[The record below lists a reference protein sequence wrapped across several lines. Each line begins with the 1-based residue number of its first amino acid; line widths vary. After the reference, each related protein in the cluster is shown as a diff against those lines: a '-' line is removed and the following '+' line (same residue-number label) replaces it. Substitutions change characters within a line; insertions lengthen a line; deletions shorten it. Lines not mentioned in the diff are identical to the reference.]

1 MTIVRREHRAHFT
14 VLPNAIFV
22 DERLSI
28 EAKGVLAYLLS
39 RPNKW
44 SVRLEQV
51 GRIQNVGR
59 RKLQRVFRELI
70 SAGYVTREQHRIAG
84 AQRFG
89 QVDYVVRDV
98 PVTVTRP
105 VVKSAEPQVQNG
117 PAAHSAQ
124 VPATPFKLKLWP
136 QVQNGPAYKELKN
149 KETRKPTTAADAES
163 PQGLPTEPRRQTS
176 AQTDNA
182 RNDAAIVA
190 LFRNPAEGWAFLM
203 DLPTDA
209 LAEIRERYRRG
220 KLNELTILELRSR
233 YSEVPRSSRHSR
245 QEPNH

>member
-14 VLPNAIFV
+14 VVPNAIFV

-51 GRIQNVGR
+51 GRILNVGR

-70 SAGYVTREQHRIAG
+70 TAGYVTREQRRIAG

-105 VVKSAEPQVQNG
+105 VVKSAAPQVQNG

-124 VPATPFKLKLWP
+124 VPATPYKLKLWP
-136 QVQNGPAYKELKN
+136 RVQNGPAYKELKN
-149 KETRKPTTAADAES
+149 KETRKPMATAGAKS
-163 PQGLPTEPRRQTS
+163 PQGLPIEPRRQTS
-176 AQTDNA
+176 AQTENA

-190 LFRNPAEGWAFLM
+190 LFRDPAKGWAFLM
-203 DLPTDA
+203 DLPAGA

-220 KLNELTILELRSR
+220 ELNELAILEFRSR
-233 YSEVPRSSRHSR
+233 YSEVPTSRGHSR
-245 QEPNH
+245 QGPNH